1 MCDSY
6 TEAIV
11 LASALENGVSLPLLD
26 AGIGFGE
33 LGWGAGNVF
42 GCGGFGFG
50 HGHGHGG
57 GGGFNRVFKGGKRKR
72 GGGRRKGKS
81 PFKH

>member
-11 LASALENGVSLPLLD
+11 LASALENGVSLPVLE
-26 AGIGFGE
+26 AGIGFGD

-50 HGHGHGG
+50 HGHGGG
-57 GGGFNRVFKGGKRKR
+57 GGSFNRIFKGGKRKR

-81 PFKH
+81 PFKN